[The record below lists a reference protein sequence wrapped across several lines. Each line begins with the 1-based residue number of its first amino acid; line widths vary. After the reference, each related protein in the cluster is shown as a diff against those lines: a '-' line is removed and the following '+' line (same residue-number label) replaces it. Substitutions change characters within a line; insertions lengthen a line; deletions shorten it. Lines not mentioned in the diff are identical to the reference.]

1 MDNLKEKILNDLKQA
16 MQSGDAKKGDT
27 LRMLTSAI
35 KDEEIKQQKREQGLN
50 NDEVISVV
58 ARSLKQRKDSIT
70 EYEKGG
76 REDLAEI
83 EKQEIKILQI
93 YMPEQLS
100 IEIVQ
105 EEVKK
110 IIQDLG
116 AISKADFGK
125 VMGTAMAKLKGKA
138 DGQIVKQAVEKELNA

>member
-1 MDNLKEKILNDLKQA
+1 MNNLKEKILNDLKQA
-16 MQSGDAKKGDT
+16 MQSGDAKKRDT

>member
-16 MQSGDAKKGDT
+16 MQSGDAKKRDT

-93 YMPEQLS
+93 YIPEQLS

>member
-16 MQSGDAKKGDT
+16 MQSGDAKKRDT

>member
-16 MQSGDAKKGDT
+16 MQSGDAKKRDT

-138 DGQIVKQAVEKELNA
+138 DGQIVKQVVEKELNA